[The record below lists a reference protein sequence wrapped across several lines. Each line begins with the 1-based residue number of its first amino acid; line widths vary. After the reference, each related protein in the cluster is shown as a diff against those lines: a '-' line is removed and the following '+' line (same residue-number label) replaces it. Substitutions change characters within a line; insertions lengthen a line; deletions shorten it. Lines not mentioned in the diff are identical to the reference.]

1 MTKRER
7 IEQYNKEHNYQITGI
22 KKLPREHVEYR
33 LTHGKQ
39 SLDELY
45 KSYSDAKRESFNW
58 ILRTYEPTRIGLE
71 GGCMTYSAILRASN
85 GDYLWITRDNNYL
98 LEVAA

>member
-22 KKLPREHVEYR
+22 QKMTAEQIDYR
-33 LTHGKQ
+33 LTHGAH
-39 SLDELY
+39 SLDEIY
-45 KSYSDAKRESFNW
+45 NSYSDAKRESWEW
-58 ILRTYEPTRIGLE
+58 IQNTYRPVRAGLQ
-71 GGCMTYSAILRASN
+71 GNCNTYSAILEASN

-98 LEVAA
+98 LEVTD